1 MAEITDLTFRAER
14 AEPVEFS
21 ENFKVVQIAKLGI
34 IISNP
39 NLDLRARLGCVKVL
53 VRQGI
58 ITQEEGAQL
67 WAARDELEKFAKGG
81 TQREKL

>member
-1 MAEITDLTFRAER
+1 MAEITDLTFRVEH

-21 ENFKVVQIAKLGI
+21 ENSKVVQIARLGI

-39 NLDLRARLGCVKVL
+39 DLDLRVRLGCVKVL
-53 VRQGI
+53 VRQGV

-81 TQREKL
+81 TT